1 MSGTTES
8 SCQVV
13 RIPHFV
19 LVLDILSLLARVIFE
34 RSMTETTFHCAIVII
49 DVLWCHDESFFV
61 VVVVHCLL
69 LKLDHTG
76 DEPLHTVG
84 SVDDAIRFVEL
95 GEVTL
100 YFVSNSAWLMLFL
113 EVTPVSPSWSCFFG
127 YDECFKI
134 RIYDEWCSV
143 AIAEIS
149 QGELTPLP
157 RFRHHE

>member
-1 MSGTTES
+1 M
-8 SCQVV
+8 V
-13 RIPHFV
+13 PHFV
-19 LVLDILSLLARVIFE
+19 LVLDLLSLLAWIIFE
-34 RSMTETTFHCAIVII
+34 GPVTESTIHCASEL
-49 DVLWCHDESFFV
+49 DGVLWCHDKSFV
-61 VVVVHCLL
+61 VVAVVHCLL
-69 LKLDHTG
+69 LKLDRAVY
-76 DEPLHTVG
+76 ELLHTVG
-84 SVDDAIRFVEL
+84 SVDHTIRFVVL